1 MPKKRQSI
9 RIPPPKGYHYMPD
22 GSLMKDSKMKKKA
35 PKNKGT
41 NSTKNKGTNS
51 TKKKY

>member
-9 RIPPPKGYHYMPD
+9 RIPPPKGYHFMPD
-22 GSLMKDSKMKKKA
+22 GSLMKDSKMKKN
-35 PKNKGT
+35 NKGT
-41 NSTKNKGTNS
+41 NSTKS